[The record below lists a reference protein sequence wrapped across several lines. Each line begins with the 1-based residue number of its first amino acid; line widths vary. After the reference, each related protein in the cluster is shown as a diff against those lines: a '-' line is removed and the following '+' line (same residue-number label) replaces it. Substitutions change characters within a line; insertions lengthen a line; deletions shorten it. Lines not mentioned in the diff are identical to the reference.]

1 MKFSIIIPTF
11 KNFNYLILA
20 IKSIKKNSSFKNE
33 IIIHINGND
42 FKTENYLLRHKIK
55 YTKSFKN
62 IGLCSGVNLA
72 AKLSSTNYI
81 VYAHD
86 DMYFLPKWDHY
97 IGKEINKHNSK
108 LFYFSS
114 TQISNIPDKGGKDKA
129 NHIHFNA
136 GENVKN
142 FNEKK
147 LLENYDKLKFY
158 DLQGSHWAP
167 HIVHKDIWDRI
178 GGFSEEFDPG
188 FGSDPDLNMKL
199 WKVGVRVFKGIN
211 KSRIYHFG
219 SLTTRKNKKIVRNDG
234 AKTFLLKWG
243 ITINFFVKYY
253 LLRGRIYKGELLKPK
268 LTFLYLFDLIKCK
281 IKFLFKFYGK

>member
-1 MKFSIIIPTF
+1 MQ
-11 KNFNYLILA
+11 
-20 IKSIKKNSSFKNE
+20 
-33 IIIHINGND
+33 
-42 FKTENYLLRHKIK
+42 
-55 YTKSFKN
+55 
-62 IGLCSGVNLA
+62 VN
-72 AKLSSTNYI
+72 
-81 VYAHD
+81 
-86 DMYFLPKWDHY
+86 
-97 IGKEINKHNSK
+97 
-108 LFYFSS
+108 
-114 TQISNIPDKGGKDKA
+114 
-129 NHIHFNA
+129 
-136 GENVKN
+136 NVKN

-147 LLENYDKLKFY
+147 LLENYDKLEFY

-199 WKVGVRVFKGIN
+199 WKAGVRVFKGIN

-253 LLRGRIYKGELLKPK
+253 LLRGSIYKGELLKPK
-268 LTFLYLFDLIKCK
+268 LTLLYLFDLIKCK